1 MKISVLVSIAR
12 QVEGEWIFTNIVKAH
27 VDSNNLKEYLN
38 TTDLPKT
45 GVFEGVECIIEYGV
59 FNGRDGYHACHIY
72 LNPNYRLAKAQLE
85 CRISPNAFRYLTIT
99 LGAFTH
105 IWERQVS
112 QGKGLIGGTW
122 IDF

>member
-45 GVFEGVECIIEYGV
+45 GVFEGVECIIEYGIFKDIEV
-59 FNGRDGYHACHIY
+59 EGIVTAEAITD
-72 LNPNYRLAKAQLE
+72 LPNQY
-85 CRISPNAFRYLTIT
+85 
-99 LGAFTH
+99 
-105 IWERQVS
+105 
-112 QGKGLIGGTW
+112 
-122 IDF
+122 